1 MIIRPP
7 EKTPLL
13 KQLEVLLPRIDRSN
27 PNFEKLDNLLG
38 RETAGYF
45 GETSLHYYFS
55 LTDSEEA
62 LLLYGLRLQGKD
74 NAFQIDALLL
84 TGSVCFIVEAK
95 NLKGTISFN
104 QNDQMIRTL
113 DQITETFPNP
123 EIQAAVQRWQLSDFL
138 AKHGFPAIPIHPV
151 VTFTHPRVILQSDQK
166 YDDIL
171 TNERLP
177 SRINAIKSAHAK
189 VVYQKQQL
197 YKLAHFLN
205 EKHQA
210 NHYFVI
216 QRYQIAYHHIRRG
229 VWCPSCQFNGK
240 RIIMHRIK
248 RYWYCPACREK
259 NNTAHIQALCEY
271 ALLFGTSITNK
282 QARLFLGIESNST
295 AKRILI
301 NIGLETSGE
310 TKGRIYYLDKLL
322 EQNYKRRNDR

>member
-45 GETSLHYYFS
+45 GETSLHYYFN

-62 LLLYGLRLQGKD
+62 LLLYGLRLPGKD

-84 TGSVCFIVEAK
+84 TRSVCFIVEAK

-104 QNDQMIRTL
+104 QNDQMIRTV
-113 DQITETFPNP
+113 DQIPETYPNP
-123 EIQAAVQRWQLSDFL
+123 EIQAAVQKRQLKELL
-138 AKHGFPAIPIHPV
+138 AKHEFPVIPIHPI
-151 VTFTHPRVILQSDQK
+151 VTFTHPRVILHSDHK

-177 SRINAIKSAHAK
+177 DRINAVKNAHTK
-189 VVYQKQQL
+189 VVYQKRQL

-205 EKHQA
+205 DKHQA
-210 NHYFVI
+210 NHYFVAE
-216 QRYQIAYHHIRRG
+216 RYQIAYQQIRNG
-229 VWCPSCQFNGK
+229 VWCPSCQSNGK
-240 RIIMHRIK
+240 RNIMHRVK
-248 RYWYCPACREK
+248 RYWYCPACHEK
-259 NNTAHIQALCEY
+259 NNTAHIQALYEY

-282 QARLFLGIESNST
+282 QARLFLGLESDST
-295 AKRILI
+295 VKRMLV
-301 NIGLETSGE
+301 NIGLESSGK
-310 TKGRIYYLDKLL
+310 TKGRVYYLDKLL
-322 EQNYKRRNDR
+322 EH

>member
-13 KQLEVLLPRIDRSN
+13 KQLEILLPRIDRSN
-27 PNFEKLDNLLG
+27 PNFEKLENLLG

-45 GETSLHYYFS
+45 GEISLHYYFN

-62 LLLYGLRLQGKD
+62 LLLYGLRLPGKD

-84 TGSVCFIVEAK
+84 TGSTFFIVEAK

-104 QNDQMIRTL
+104 QNEQMIRTVN
-113 DQITETFPNP
+113 QIPETYPNP
-123 EIQAAVQRWQLSDFL
+123 EIQAAVQRRQLSEFL
-138 AKHGFPAIPIHPV
+138 SNHGFPAIPIHPI

-177 SRINAIKSAHAK
+177 SRINAIKSEHTK

-197 YKLAHFLN
+197 YKLAYFLN
-205 EKHQA
+205 QKHQA

-216 QRYQIAYHHIRRG
+216 ERYQIAYHHIRKG
-229 VWCPSCQFNGK
+229 VWCPSCQSSGARK
-240 RIIMHRIK
+240 IMHRMK
-248 RYWYCPACREK
+248 RYWHCPVCHEK

-282 QARLFLGIESNST
+282 QARLFLGIESEAAS
-295 AKRILI
+295 KRILT
-301 NIGLETSGE
+301 NLQLKTTGKTR
-310 TKGRIYYLDKLL
+310 GRVYYLDRLI
-322 EQNYKRRNDR
+322 E